1 MKRIINVAILIMG
14 IQNIGAAQDS
24 LKLSLRAILERIDSN
39 NILLKSYDLKARS
52 YQFSAEASTAWMAPM
67 VGAGTFMY
75 PYSKPM
81 DDRDKGS
88 FMIKLEQEIPN
99 PVKQR
104 AKKAFIQSKGEIDR
118 AERVITLNDLKA
130 TGKKIYYN
138 WVVAEKKRGILEKN
152 ERILETMKKIEEV
165 RYPYNQSLLGN
176 IFRAEAQIE
185 QNRNMI
191 TMLEGE
197 INKSRAYLNSLM
209 NERGDF
215 VFTIDTTSLPEFK
228 TNLNDTALLSSLRGD
243 IKKMDVSIQSMELNI
258 QSMKL
263 ERKPDFRIS
272 YDHMTPRASMMPNA
286 FSIMAMVSIPI
297 APWASK
303 MYRNDVKAMQLTI
316 DAMQNE
322 RSAMLQETQ
331 GMLYGMQYEIISMQ
345 ARINA
350 MEVKILPALQKA
362 FDVNYLSYQENKLPL
377 TTLIGD
383 WEALS
388 MMQVNIADEKAKLYQ
403 MIVDYERELYK

>member
-1 MKRIINVAILIMG
+1 MKQIINLGIWILS
-14 IQNIGAAQDS
+14 IQNIASAQDTTMMS
-24 LKLSLRAILERIDSN
+24 LQAILERIDSN

-99 PVKQR
+99 PHKQK
-104 AKKAFIQSKGEIDR
+104 AKKSFIQSKGEIDL

-130 TGKKIYYN
+130 MGKKLYYN

-185 QNRNMI
+185 QNRNMLI
-191 TMLEGE
+191 MLEGE
-197 INKSRAYLNSLM
+197 INKSRAILNSLM

-228 TNLNDTALLSSLRGD
+228 TNLHDTAFLSSLRGD
-243 IKKMDVSIQSMELNI
+243 IKKMDVSIQSMALNI

-263 ERKPDFRIS
+263 ERKPDFRVS

-303 MYRNDVKAMQLTI
+303 MYRNDIKAMELTI

-403 MIVDYERELYK
+403 MIVDYEREIYK